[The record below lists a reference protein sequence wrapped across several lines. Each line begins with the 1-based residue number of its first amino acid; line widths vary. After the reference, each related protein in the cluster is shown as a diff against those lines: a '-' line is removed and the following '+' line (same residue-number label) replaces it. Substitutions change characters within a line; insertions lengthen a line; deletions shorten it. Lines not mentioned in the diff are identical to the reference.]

1 VDATVAGITVP
12 TATGTGTGGCGATAG
27 AAEPLGGSGLDAVAS
42 GGGAGRTRG
51 GTAGAVACGRGGPT
65 MKTSAFNGGLPG
77 GIWSVTCRSCGSG
90 VGVFRLTSP
99 AWVRTF
105 TLPSPV
111 CSITVPDTTTVRRS
125 SLSLS
130 GNCSSEASPAG
141 SGAAAAATAAVVPA
155 LVPAVP
161 AGVAAAAGGTGPV
174 IGSQSF
180 CAGHHEENSFAARL
194 RTSDAASELG
204 ERIRSGV

>member
-1 VDATVAGITVP
+1 
-12 TATGTGTGGCGATAG
+12 
-27 AAEPLGGSGLDAVAS
+27 
-42 GGGAGRTRG
+42 
-51 GTAGAVACGRGGPT
+51 
-65 MKTSAFNGGLPG
+65 MKTSAFIGGLPG

-130 GNCSSEASPAG
+130 GNCSSDASPAG
-141 SGAAAAATAAVVPA
+141 SGGAAVTVAVVPA

-161 AGVAAAAGGTGPV
+161 AGVAAVAAVPGRSSGVCHREPV
-174 IGSQSF
+174 I
-180 CAGHHEENSFAARL
+180 AD
-194 RTSDAASELG
+194 RTA
-204 ERIRSGV
+204 